1 MKVEFFKLSVD
12 IDNNLDLHET
22 LIKSKEL
29 GFYRI
34 FLESGMK
41 LTTSFLYKNLVDD
54 LNLFISNKNLGK
66 KGKNNIKKQLKLFL
80 SSKESNIEKVNLF
93 GEKLI
98 TYKIK

>member
-1 MKVEFFKLSVD
+1 M
-12 IDNNLDLHET
+12 
-22 LIKSKEL
+22 LIKAKEL

-41 LTTSFLYKNLVDD
+41 LVTSFLYKNLVDD

-66 KGKNNIKKQLKLFL
+66 NGKNNIKKQLELFL
-80 SSKESNIEKVNLF
+80 KNKKDIIGKVNLF